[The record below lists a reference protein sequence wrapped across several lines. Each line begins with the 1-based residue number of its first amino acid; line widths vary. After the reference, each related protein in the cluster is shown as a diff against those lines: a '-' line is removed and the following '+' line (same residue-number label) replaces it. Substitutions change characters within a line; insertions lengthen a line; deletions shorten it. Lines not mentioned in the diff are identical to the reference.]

1 MRRRIFSLILAAAML
16 LAALPAAL
24 AAGRPALFCELEEG
38 GGAVLS
44 LEDAGSGVYGVQLE
58 LTLAGEYPDCVFT
71 PDSLTAY
78 APDCSVRT
86 LRGETRVTI
95 YLTDRSAMEEEG
107 GYLPLG
113 VLDPGGDVPETA
125 WPDTARVTLLDE
137 KLRPA
142 ADALTI
148 PANVLSA
155 PSREPQTPSQLPAEP
170 SLPPEN
176 PLPFA
181 DVNPGD
187 WFYDAVRY
195 VYGKNIMQGVGPDAF
210 DPYTESSRAMIVTI
224 LHRLEGSP
232 AALPAGFADV
242 DSGAYY
248 AGPVAWAS
256 ESGIVTGFSP
266 ERFRP
271 GDSITR
277 EQLAAI
283 LYRYTDWKGLDVS
296 HRGDLGI
303 FPDRG
308 DLSPYAVEAMSW
320 AVAEGLIN
328 GINGNLAPSGRASRA
343 QTAALLQRFCESVL
357 KLS

>member
-1 MRRRIFSLILAAAML
+1 MRKRIFSLILAAAML

-24 AAGRPALFCELEEG
+24 AAGRPELFCELEEDG
-38 GGAVLS
+38 SAVLS
-44 LEDAGSGVYGVQLE
+44 LEGAGSGVYGVQLE

-71 PDSLTAY
+71 PDSRTAY
-78 APDCSVRT
+78 APDCSARAF
-86 LRGETRVTI
+86 RGETRVTI
-95 YLTDRSAMEEEG
+95 YLTDRSAMEEDG

-113 VLDPGGDVPETA
+113 VLDPGAGAPEA
-125 WPDTARVTLLDE
+125 VWPDTARVTLLNE

-142 ADALTI
+142 ADALAI
-148 PANVLSA
+148 PANVLST
-155 PSREPQTPSQLPAEP
+155 PSREPQTPPSQLPGEP
-170 SLPPEN
+170 SLPPEG
-176 PLPFA
+176 LPFT
-181 DVNPGD
+181 DVTPGD

-195 VYGKNIMQGVGPDAF
+195 VYGKNIMQGVRADAF
-210 DPYTESSRAMIVTI
+210 DPYTESSRAMTVTI

-232 AALPAGFADV
+232 AAPPAGFADV

-271 GDSITR
+271 GDPITR

-283 LYRYTDWKGLDVS
+283 LYRYADWKGLDVS
-296 HRGDLGI
+296 RRGDLGI
-303 FPDRG
+303 FPDRSE
-308 DLSPYAVEAMSW
+308 LSPYALGAMSW

-328 GINGNLAPSGRASRA
+328 GINGNLEPDGRASRA
-343 QTAALLQRFCESVL
+343 QTAAILQRFCESVL